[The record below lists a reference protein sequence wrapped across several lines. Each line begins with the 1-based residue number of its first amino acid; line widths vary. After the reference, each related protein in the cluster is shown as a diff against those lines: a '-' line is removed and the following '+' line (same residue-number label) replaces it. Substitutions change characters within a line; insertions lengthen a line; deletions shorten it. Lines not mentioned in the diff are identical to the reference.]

1 MSLEG
6 KRGNRGVEEG
16 PRSEGLGCKVL
27 RRWDVES
34 CERASR
40 LTRHTGRMLGCCTVA
55 TMGKRV
61 DGNEYV
67 TRRASATL
75 SAAHFFQLNSLL
87 PPNVPPI
94 PPPSFVSPFITL
106 FTSPPPCRLEHRV
119 DPLLCRVRPSS
130 RQLLQCS
137 GPSGP
142 HLPVCRVHVQLRHAG
157 QQPGD
162 REAAQAETGERGR
175 RGSE

>member
-1 MSLEG
+1 MDERDEEGLSLEG

-94 PPPSFVSPFITL
+94 PPPSFPSPL
-106 FTSPPPCRLEHRV
+106 PPHPSLHAPTSSIHE
-119 DPLLCRVRPSS
+119 
-130 RQLLQCS
+130 S
-137 GPSGP
+137 GPISRSAR
-142 HLPVCRVHVQLRHAG
+142 L
-157 QQPGD
+157 
-162 REAAQAETGERGR
+162 
-175 RGSE
+175 SS